1 MRISVSRIACVVLA
15 FVWASSAM
23 AGGHLGGGSP
33 DGAGEMRLME
43 KMGADL
49 NLTENQKKDFAAL
62 LELYRPRF
70 EEIARR
76 GSADRKKLLEAA
88 PDAPDYTVL
97 AEQVSAEAGRAAAET
112 VTLLAELQGLVYALL
127 SADQRER
134 YLQLR
139 AERRAKMQEYR
150 DKKAAGDYEHDMH
163 HKCGHCNHEEGYCP
177 HHDSSAVQSD
187 GS

>member
-1 MRISVSRIACVVLA
+1 MKNPLLRCIGALVA
-15 FVWASSAM
+15 FFWLGSAL
-23 AGGHLGGGSP
+23 AGGHLGGGSA
-33 DGAGEMRLME
+33 DGSGELRLME

-76 GSADRKKLLEAA
+76 GAADRKQLLELA

-97 AEQVSAEAGRAAAET
+97 AEKVSAEAGRSAAET

-127 SADQRER
+127 TTEQQQT
-134 YLQLR
+134 YIQLR
-139 AERRAKMQEYR
+139 AERRARMQEHREKMKSGEYQHG
-150 DKKAAGDYEHDMH
+150 KHGD
-163 HKCGHCNHEEGYCP
+163 CP
-177 HHDSSAVQSD
+177 HHDSAEATSPAS
-187 GS
+187 